1 MLVQEVWENV
11 RAKLKVSLGLNVF
24 NNWIEDIKLISIDGG
39 RVILSVPSRFTGEYI
54 TENFGQEIIDCFR
67 IVGRGV
73 TSVKYQVLPPNGP
86 HQKFRDTPGRINPGT
101 KNKSGLKPDK
111 RYTFERFVVGEA
123 NGKAHIASW
132 QIANDQEGNFNSL
145 YLHGNVGLGKTHLLH
160 AVFWMKLS
168 KNPNFKYCLL
178 TGQHFSDYYVAAS
191 THGKLLEFRDRI
203 RSVDALFV
211 DDIQLI
217 LGKKGTTQELD
228 LTLSTFLSEGKLVVA
243 TGLNPVAD
251 MDEFG
256 PRIKS
261 RLQHGF
267 VEKLDPPDFDLR
279 LRILKQK
286 LADQRRSNIDLH
298 FEKEVLEYIA
308 ENITGDIRKMEG
320 ALQRLIVTAGYMNCQ
335 MISMELA
342 EEAITDLV
350 KFTKPLT
357 VEEIMN
363 AVAEYHGLELS
374 DLTGPKRVRNVV
386 RARQIGIFLANELT
400 SKSLPHIGSCFDRD
414 RTTIIHSINKI
425 ESLMKRDKDL
435 EYSLRK
441 IRRALLQG

>member
-1 MLVQEVWENV
+1 MVKEVWEQV
-11 RAKLKVSLGLNVF
+11 RAKLKISLGLNVF
-24 NNWIEDIKLISIDGG
+24 NNWIEEIKLISIDGG

-54 TENFGQEIIDCFR
+54 TENFGQEILDSFR
-67 IVGRGV
+67 NVGRRV
-73 TSVKYQVLPPNGP
+73 SSVKYQVLPSNAPN
-86 HQKFRDTPGRINPGT
+86 QKFKYSQERIPKSTSTN
-101 KNKSGLKPDK
+101 SGLKPDK
-111 RYTFERFVVGEA
+111 RYTFERFVVGDA

-160 AVFWMKLS
+160 AIFWMKYS
-168 KNPNFKYCLL
+168 KTQKLKYCLL

-191 THGKLLEFRDRI
+191 KHGKLLEFRERI
-203 RSVDALFV
+203 RSVDALFI

-243 TGLNPVAD
+243 TGLNPVND

-267 VEKLDPPDFDLR
+267 VEKLEPPDFDLR
-279 LRILKQK
+279 LKILKQK
-286 LADQRRSNIDLH
+286 LTDRRRNNFELH
-298 FEKEVLEYIA
+298 FEREALEFIA
-308 ENITGDIRKMEG
+308 ENISGDIRKMEG
-320 ALQRLIVTAGYMNCQ
+320 ALQRLIVTAGYLNCKT
-335 MISMELA
+335 ISLELA

-350 KFTKPLT
+350 KFTKPPT
-357 VEEIMN
+357 VEEIMS
-363 AVAEYHGLELS
+363 AVAEFHGLELTE
-374 DLTGPKRVRNVV
+374 LTGPKRVRNVV
-386 RARQIGIFLANELT
+386 RARQIGIYLSNELT

-425 ESLMKRDKDL
+425 ESLKKRDKEI
-435 EYSLRK
+435 EYSLGK
-441 IRRALLQG
+441 IRRELLQS

>member
-1 MLVQEVWENV
+1 MVQEVWDKV
-11 RAKLKVSLGLNVF
+11 RNKLKFSLGLSVF
-24 NNWIEDIKLISIDGG
+24 NNWIEDIKLISIDGD

-54 TENFGQEIIDCFR
+54 TENFSHEILDCFR
-67 IVGRGV
+67 IVGEAV
-73 TSVKYQVLPPNGP
+73 ASVKYQVQPLKPSN
-86 HQKFRDTPGRINPGT
+86 QKFRGTPGRVTNISN
-101 KNKSGLKPDK
+101 NKSGIKPDK
-111 RYTFERFVVGEA
+111 RYTFERFVVGDA

-160 AVFWMKLS
+160 AIYWMKLS
-168 KNPNFKYCLL
+168 RDPNLKYCLL

-191 THGKLLEFRDRI
+191 KHGKLLEFRERL
-203 RSVDALFV
+203 RSVDALFI

-243 TGLNPVAD
+243 TGLLPVD
-251 MDEFG
+251 EMQEFG

-267 VEKLDPPDFDLR
+267 VEKLEPPNVDLR
-279 LRILKQK
+279 MRILRQK
-286 LADQRRSNIDLH
+286 LTDQRGSGIDLH
-298 FEKEVLEYIA
+298 FGKDVLEFIA
-308 ENITGDIRKMEG
+308 ENIAGDIRKMEG
-320 ALQRLIVTAGYMNCQ
+320 ALQRLIVTAGFMNCTT
-335 MISMELA
+335 ISLELC
-342 EEAITDLV
+342 EEAISDLV
-350 KFTKPLT
+350 KISEPPT
-357 VEEIMN
+357 VEEIMG
-363 AVAEYHGLELS
+363 AVAEYHNLDLS
-374 DLTGPKRVRNVV
+374 ELTGPKRIRNVV

-425 ESLMKRDKDL
+425 EELMKRDKDL
-435 EYSLRK
+435 EYSIGK
-441 IRRALLQG
+441 IRRKLLHG